1 MWVTSNVHV
10 GNGNCYQGGA
20 DNLET
25 TITIG
30 PRLIGNMEMHLRLI
44 NASL

>member
-25 TITIG
+25 TIG
-30 PRLIGNMEMHLRLI
+30 LRLIGNMEMHLRLI